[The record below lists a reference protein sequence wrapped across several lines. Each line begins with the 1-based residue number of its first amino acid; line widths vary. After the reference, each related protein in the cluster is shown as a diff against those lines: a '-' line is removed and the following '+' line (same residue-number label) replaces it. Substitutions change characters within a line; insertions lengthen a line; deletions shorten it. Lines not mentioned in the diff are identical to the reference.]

1 MLSDMGNRESM
12 VTQGTLFTVSAPSG
26 AGKTSLLKA
35 LAEQLSGIQV
45 SISHTTR
52 PKRPGEQ
59 DGINYHFVDT
69 DTFIAMVN
77 RGEFLEHAQVFGN
90 YYGTSSTWVKET
102 LATGLDVI
110 LEIDWQGAAQVHR
123 LVPASIGIFIL
134 PPSQKTLHQRLNHRG
149 QDEDAVIAR
158 RLAEAREEMSHYVE
172 ADYIIVNDNFDV
184 ALDELRAVVL
194 SQRLSL
200 EKQKQR
206 HIHLLE
212 ELLS

>member
-1 MLSDMGNRESM
+1 M
-12 VTQGTLFTVSAPSG
+12 VTKGTLFTVSAPSG

-35 LAEQLSGIQV
+35 LMERMRGIQV

-52 PKRPGEQ
+52 PMRPGEE
-59 DGINYHFVDT
+59 DGVNYHFVDT
-69 DTFIAMVN
+69 ATFIAMIN
-77 RGEFLEHAQVFGN
+77 KGEFLEHAQVFGN
-90 YYGTSSTWVKET
+90 YYGTSSTWVADT

-123 LVPASIGIFIL
+123 LVADSIGIFIL
-134 PPSQKTLHQRLNHRG
+134 PPSQETLHQRLNHRG
-149 QDEDAVIAR
+149 QDEEDVIAR

-172 ADYIIVNDNFDV
+172 ADYIIVNENFEL
-184 ALDELRAVVL
+184 ALDELCAVIL
-194 SQRLSL
+194 SRRLSL

-206 HIHLLE
+206 HTHLLE